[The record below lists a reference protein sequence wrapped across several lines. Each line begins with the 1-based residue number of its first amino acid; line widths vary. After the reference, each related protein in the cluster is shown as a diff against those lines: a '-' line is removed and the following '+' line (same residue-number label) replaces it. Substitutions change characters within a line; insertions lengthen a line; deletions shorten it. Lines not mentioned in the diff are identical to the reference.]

1 MWIHLKFAKD
11 AVVVAYL
18 NFISLNLIR
27 FQPGDLEDLF
37 CLFVLLFSFI
47 LSSFLGVTLNDV
59 TSRPGRQSRPLFTV
73 CCPPAPWQLAARC
86 HQVGLRCGTHTPAAC
101 TTQRGHSSLS
111 DQTHSRRVTVTGRSR
126 VFVRVGVWRRVGGK
140 EGLSFEKVWS
150 IKYQNLSS
158 VTRSTAAPS
167 DLVHLLNVGYFVF
180 VGVPLKSVTLQ
191 RQWSSLPSPR
201 PAGKTSSSTRPS
213 YCLSSI
219 VFSRRE
225 ASSKNH
231 SIYWLVKSLKSVDVL
246 CGWHKAQYF
255 IVLILNSLTLSPSRS
270 LSSCIC
276 ICSAAQLPSAQWH
289 FCFFG
294 LSPGAGS

>member
-1 MWIHLKFAKD
+1 MWIRLKFAKD
-11 AVVVAYL
+11 ATVVAYL
-18 NFISLNLIR
+18 NFTSLNFIS

-59 TSRPGRQSRPLFTV
+59 TSRPSRQSRPLFMV
-73 CCPPAPWQLAARC
+73 CRPPPWQLAARC

-101 TTQRGHSSLS
+101 TTQWGHSSLS

-126 VFVRVGVWRRVGGK
+126 AFVRVGVWRRVGGK

-158 VTRSTAAPS
+158 VTRSAAAPS

-201 PAGKTSSSTRPS
+201 PAGKASSSTRPS

-219 VFSRRE
+219 VQ
-225 ASSKNH
+225 
-231 SIYWLVKSLKSVDVL
+231 KSFNLLACKITQISWCALWVTQSTIFYCFNFKFFD
-246 CGWHKAQYF
+246 
-255 IVLILNSLTLSPSRS
+255 SLPLS
-270 LSSCIC
+270 LSCLC